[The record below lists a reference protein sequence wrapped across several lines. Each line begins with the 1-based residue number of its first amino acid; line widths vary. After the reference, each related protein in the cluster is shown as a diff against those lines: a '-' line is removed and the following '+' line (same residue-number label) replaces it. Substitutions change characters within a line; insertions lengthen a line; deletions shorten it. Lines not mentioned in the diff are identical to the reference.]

1 MRGLEARARVL
12 GQRAVARV
20 CRRVAGELREQLGDG
35 VSETDGV
42 VAVEGRDAVRRMQAD
57 PALRWI
63 AGLIR

>member
-20 CRRVAGELREQLGDG
+20 CGRVASELREQLGEG
-35 VSETDGV
+35 VSETDGA
-42 VAVEGRDAVRRMQAD
+42 VAVEGREAVRRMRAD